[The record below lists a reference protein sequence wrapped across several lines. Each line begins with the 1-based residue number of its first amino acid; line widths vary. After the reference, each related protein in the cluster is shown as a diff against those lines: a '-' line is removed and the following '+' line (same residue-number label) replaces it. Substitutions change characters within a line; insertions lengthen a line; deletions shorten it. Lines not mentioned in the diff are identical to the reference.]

1 MRASLLAGLLPL
13 AAARALPQGPSP
25 TSSPSSSISTT
36 SPSGPAPT
44 GPPSSS
50 PAGPASTITS
60 TGSVPTTFA
69 VVVATSTPTPTKP
82 GTTAYIMVGPP
93 SNGASTLSPFW
104 TYPNPMS
111 SAAIASASLL
121 PDPIAGT
128 QHCGKGSVD
137 IKDTKGKADHFQ
149 LVVMQRRTN
158 AGEVDL
164 SRVQAESMPIVLT
177 RTQNRKNN
185 ALRPDK
191 HVWLPTFHPG
201 AKVGNESSAY
211 FNLRSGQLE
220 TDDKLSSNHKFLHF
234 SLDADPKLNKK
245 ASQTYEPLLTTDPF
259 DPIGALKKSNLHA
272 KKNWLLTRN
281 NYTLNGQSNGPNYY
295 SLLNSKTK
303 GEFAA
308 CAREKSHW
316 IEPVKMVDLAVAD
329 APAPVPGPADK
340 GPEDKDFNLM
350 KAFDKKD
357 LDITLHYGNIEALK
371 SKAGASE
378 VAFQWCTPV
387 DIYAT
392 WDRTLNVH
400 SS

>member
-1 MRASLLAGLLPL
+1 MRASFLAGLLPL
-13 AAARALPQGPSP
+13 AAARALPQDPAP
-25 TSSPSSSISTT
+25 TT
-36 SPSGPAPT
+36 SPSDLAVRV
-44 GPPSSS
+44 PPSSS
-50 PAGPASTITS
+50 PSGPASTITS

-69 VVVATSTPTPTKP
+69 VVVATSTPTTTKG

-93 SNGASTLSPFW
+93 SNGASTLSPVW

-111 SAAIASASLL
+111 SSAIASASLL
-121 PDPIAGT
+121 PDPVSGT
-128 QHCGKGSVD
+128 QHCGKGNVD

-149 LVVMQRRTN
+149 LIVMQRRKD

-201 AKVGNESSAY
+201 AKTANESSAY

-245 ASQTYEPLLTTDPF
+245 ASQTYEPVLTTDPF
-259 DPIGALKKSNLHA
+259 DPIGAFKKSNLHA

-281 NYTLNGQSNGPNYY
+281 NYTLNGQNNGPNYY
-295 SLLNSKTK
+295 SLFNSKTK

-316 IEPVKMVDLAVAD
+316 IEPVKMVDLIAAD
-329 APAPVPGPADK
+329 APGPADLGPK
-340 GPEDKDFNLM
+340 GPEDKDFDLI
-350 KAFDKKD
+350 KAFDKKN

-378 VAFQWCTPV
+378 VAFKWCTPV
-387 DIYAT
+387 DVYAT
-392 WDRTLNVH
+392 WDRNLNVH